1 MSAQNFLK
9 SLKFCRQAPRL
20 MILYFLEDVSA
31 FLYFLYFL
39 KLLYTFYTFALVFF
53 DFSICYSRRPP
64 EFLWFPWNLEKCE
77 CLKDSILFLYF
88 VWQVQHIRTR
98 PPPTTSRIPRI
109 WVEFPRMRMS
119 YRFYTFSILC
129 VTGAIHSDSRM
140 VCGEFKFSRC
150 LASRERSEERRGEG
164 GGREEDAF
172 N

>member
-1 MSAQNFLK
+1 MSTQNFLK

-31 FLYFLYFL
+31 FLYFFIFF
-39 KLLYTFYTFALVFF
+39 YTFYAFAQVFF

-64 EFLWFPWNLEKCE
+64 EFLWFSWNLEKYE

-109 WVEFPRMRMS
+109 WVEFPRVRMS
-119 YRFYTFSILC
+119 YRFYTFLYFVWQVQHIRTRPPPTRAESRESRVEIR
-129 VTGAIHSDSRM
+129 DSR
-140 VCGEFKFSRC
+140 VERGERGVERVE
-150 LASRERSEERRGEG
+150 SRE
-164 GGREEDAF
+164 
-172 N
+172 